1 MDVLIAGQQR
11 LQEKGIE
18 SPRLEC
24 EMMMSQILGCQRHQL
39 YIRGNEQ
46 LSQSLISEFNSM
58 LERRLKGEPVQYIL
72 GTREFMGLDF
82 NVDKRVLIPRWETE
96 VLVEYALEALKQKP
110 APVHILDIGTGSGAI
125 AVSMAVYLP
134 GSKVTA
140 VDISEAALTVA
151 CENAKHNKVT
161 DQIDFLLG
169 DLFCS
174 LDIDKY
180 AGYFDA
186 VISNPPYIPA
196 NEIKGLMTEVKDYEP
211 WSALDGGE
219 DGLDYYRRIAAHA
232 HVFLKDK
239 GLIAV
244 EMGYGQSRSVEDIF
258 MSTGRYELAGIQK
271 DLAGIQRVAAFHK
284 R

>member
-1 MDVLIAGQQR
+1 MDILTEGQQR

-24 EMMMSQILGCQRHQL
+24 EMIMSHILDCQRHQL

-46 LSQSLISEFNSM
+46 LSPSLAAKFYNL
-58 LERRLKGEPVQYIL
+58 LERRLKGEPIQYIL

-82 NVDKRVLIPRWETE
+82 KVDERVLIPRWETE
-96 VLVEYALEALKQKP
+96 VLVEYALEALRQKP

-134 GSKVTA
+134 VCEVTA

-151 CENAKHNKVT
+151 CENAKRNKAA
-161 DQIDFLLG
+161 DRIDFLMG
-169 DLFCS
+169 DLFS
-174 LDIDKY
+174 PLDIEKH

-186 VISNPPYIPA
+186 VLSNPPYIPA
-196 NEIKGLMTEVKDYEP
+196 NEIKGLMTEVRDYEP
-211 WSALDGGE
+211 RSALDGGE
-219 DGLDYYRRIAAHA
+219 DGLDFYRRIADQAHL
-232 HVFLKDK
+232 FLKDK
-239 GLIAV
+239 GLVAV
-244 EMGYGQSRSVEDIF
+244 EMGYDQSRSVEEIF
-258 MSTGRYELAGIQK
+258 MSTGRYELAGIHK
-271 DLAGIQRVAAFHK
+271 DLAGIQRVAAFYK

>member
-1 MDVLIAGQQR
+1 
-11 LQEKGIE
+11 
-18 SPRLEC
+18 
-24 EMMMSQILGCQRHQL
+24 
-39 YIRGNEQ
+39 
-46 LSQSLISEFNSM
+46 
-58 LERRLKGEPVQYIL
+58 
-72 GTREFMGLDF
+72 MGLDF

-96 VLVEYALEALKQKP
+96 VLVEYALEALNQKP
-110 APVHILDIGTGSGAI
+110 APVYILDIGTGSGAI
-125 AVSMAVYLP
+125 AISMAVYLP
-134 GSKVTA
+134 DSKVTA

-161 DQIDFLLG
+161 DRIDFLLG